1 MQKQEKR
8 IAEVLGGGT
17 VKCYHA
23 LGSFNRSLHSVILLW
38 CQIMC
43 MAASVLWGRFGVGF
57 NCADRSS
64 GVVSR
69 IKMVFVT
76 GIQFQLNILRRRTL
90 RI

>member
-1 MQKQEKR
+1 M
-8 IAEVLGGGT
+8 

-38 CQIMC
+38 CQIIC
-43 MAASVLWGRFGVGF
+43 MAASVLWGRFGVEF
-57 NCADRSS
+57 NCVDR
-64 GVVSR
+64 GAGSR

-76 GIQFQLNILRRRTL
+76 EIQFQLNILRRSTL